1 VIEYPIPDTGFLIPD
16 LNFRIIY
23 LKEKIKMKLYNLRFI
38 SILLSAVLFSVS
50 SYCQTVSNPEITA
63 EEIKQHITFLA
74 SDELKGRDSGT
85 EEIWQAAEYIANE
98 FSSYGLTPSFDGSY
112 FQEFPFIKTI
122 ELTKNNRLSFISIGK
137 IEIVPILWEQYLTVP
152 FSGNSSMEGQIV
164 FAGFGI
170 SAPDIKYDD
179 YEGIDVKGKIVI
191 VFRNTPEPNVP
202 HSEFDAHSPLRKK
215 ASVARDK
222 GAAAIIFV
230 NPYDENKTSDDLVEF
245 EYDRGGLINGFS
257 VVSIKREIIEDLFS
271 RDRKNLKEVFDKII
285 ETKTP
290 SSFEFDYFSGIIST
304 EVKEVE
310 AISWNV
316 GGFIEGNDPGLKN
329 EWIIIGAHFDHLGMG
344 GEGSLYRGDEPQIH
358 NGADDNASGT
368 TGVLELAEK
377 FASVKDQLKRSIA
390 FFTFS
395 GEELGLLG
403 SNYLVNNLPFPVEDA
418 VTMINMDMIGRL
430 KDSSLIVYGTGTSS
444 SWKDILNKYNDYG
457 FKLTFNDEGFGP
469 SDHSSF
475 YGKKIPVLFFFTGT
489 HEDYHKPSDDTEKI
503 NFAGQKDVLDYVY
516 NITMDIDNNT
526 ERPDYLLVEK
536 KQTGQMFARKVYVG
550 TVPDFASNVDGYKI
564 SGVSEGSPAQLAGL
578 QGGDII
584 ISFGGKKISN
594 IYDFTYALG
603 DFVPGD
609 EVDVIVKRG
618 EEEKTFHMKLAS
630 K

>member
-1 VIEYPIPDTGFLIPD
+1 MYNRNFGRIFFSLLI
-16 LNFRIIY
+16 LFAFVSIRSQNIY
-23 LKEKIKMKLYNLRFI
+23 
-38 SILLSAVLFSVS
+38 
-50 SYCQTVSNPEITA
+50 NPEITT
-63 EEIKQHITFLA
+63 EEIKEHITFLA
-74 SDELKGRDSGT
+74 SDDLEGRDSGT
-85 EEIWQAAEYIANE
+85 EELFAAAVYISDE
-98 FSSYGLTPSFDGSY
+98 FKNYGLEPIFQESFT
-112 FQEFPFIKTI
+112 QEFPFIKTI
-122 ELTKNNRLSFISIGK
+122 ELTNKNSLSLSTKENEVKPSLKEDYI
-137 IEIVPILWEQYLTVP
+137 TVP
-152 FSGNSSMEGQIV
+152 FSGNAEATAKLV

-170 SAPDIKYDD
+170 SAPDLEYDD
-179 YEGIDVKGKIVI
+179 YQGIDVKDKIVI
-191 VFRNTPEPNVP
+191 VLRNTPEPNVP

-215 ASVARDK
+215 ASVARDE

-230 NPYDENKTSDDLVEF
+230 NPYDENKTTDDLVEF
-245 EYDRGGLINGFS
+245 SYDRGGQIGSFS
-257 VVSIKREIIEDLFS
+257 AVSIKRNFVEQLFQS
-271 RDRKNLKEVFDKII
+271 EGINFKEVYDKIV
-285 ETKTP
+285 ETKKP
-290 SSFEFDYFSGIIST
+290 SSLELKNSSAKVST

-316 GGFIEGNDPGLKN
+316 GGYLEGNDPELKN

-344 GEGSLYRGDEPQIH
+344 GEGSLYRGDELQIH

-368 TGVLELAEK
+368 TGVLELAQK
-377 FASVKDQLKRSIA
+377 FASQKDKLKRSIA

-403 SNYLVNNLPFPVEDA
+403 SNYLVNNLPFPAEDA
-418 VTMINMDMIGRL
+418 ITMINMDMIGRL

-444 SWKDILNKYNDYG
+444 NWKDILNKYNSYG

-475 YGKKIPVLFFFTGT
+475 YGMKIPVLFFFTGT

-503 NFAGQKDVLDYVY
+503 NLAGEKNILDYVY
-516 NITMDIDNNT
+516 EIAMDIDNAP

-618 EEEKTFHMKLAS
+618 EQEITYKIKLAS

>member
-1 VIEYPIPDTGFLIPD
+1 MYSKSLI
-16 LNFRIIY
+16 LTVLLFTISNIAV
-23 LKEKIKMKLYNLRFI
+23 YNQQ
-38 SILLSAVLFSVS
+38 AD
-50 SYCQTVSNPEITA
+50 NPEVTTA
-63 EEIKQHITFLA
+63 EIKEHISFLA
-74 SDELKGRDSGT
+74 SDKLKGRDSGT
-85 EEIWQAAEYIANE
+85 EELFGAAVYISDE
-98 FSSYGLTPSFDGSY
+98 FKNYGLEPLFKDG
-112 FQEFPFIKTI
+112 FLQEFPFVKTI
-122 ELTKNNRLSFISIGK
+122 ELTDKNSLSFSTNGSEVELKLREDYI
-137 IEIVPILWEQYLTVP
+137 TVP
-152 FSGNSSMEGQIV
+152 FSGNTDVNASLV

-170 SAPDIKYDD
+170 SASDLNYDD
-179 YEGIDVKGKIVI
+179 YSGIDVKNKIVI
-191 VFRNTPEPNVP
+191 VFRNTPEPAVA
-202 HSEFDAHSPLRKK
+202 HSGFDAHSPLRKK
-215 ASVARDK
+215 SSVARDK
-222 GAAAIIFV
+222 GAAGIIFI
-230 NPYDENKTSDDLVEF
+230 NPYDSNKTSDDLVEF
-245 EYDRGGLINGFS
+245 SFDRGGAMSDFS
-257 VVSIKREIIEDLFS
+257 VQSVKRIFIEELLHNEGI
-271 RDRKNLKEVFDKII
+271 NLKDVYNKIL
-285 ETKTP
+285 ESKKP
-290 SSFEFDYFSGIIST
+290 SSFELKNSSAKIST

-310 AISWNV
+310 AVSWNV
-316 GGFIEGNDPGLKN
+316 AGYLEGKDPELKN
-329 EWIIIGAHFDHLGMG
+329 ELIIIGAHFDHLGMG

-377 FASVKDQLKRSIA
+377 FASRKNNLKRSIV
-390 FFTFS
+390 FITFS

-403 SNYLVNNLPFPVEDA
+403 SNYFVNNLPFPVEDA
-418 VTMINMDMIGRL
+418 ITMVNMDMIGRL

-444 SWKDILNKYNDYG
+444 DWKDILNNYNKYG

-503 NFAGQKDVLDYVY
+503 NFTGEKDILNYVY
-516 NITMDIDNNT
+516 DIVTAIDKNPI
-526 ERPDYLLVEK
+526 RPDYLLVEK
-536 KQTGQMFARKVYVG
+536 KESGQMFARKVYVG

-618 EEEKTFHMKLAS
+618 EDEIAFKVKLAS

>member
-1 VIEYPIPDTGFLIPD
+1 MANQKFRLF
-16 LNFRIIY
+16 NFS
-23 LKEKIKMKLYNLRFI
+23 LL
-38 SILLSAVLFSVS
+38 ILLFSIS
-50 SYCQTVSNPEITA
+50 SYAQNVSNSEITA
-63 EEIKQHITFLA
+63 EEINIHITYFA

-85 EEIWQAAEYIANE
+85 DEILEAAEYIADE
-98 FSSYGLTPSFDGSY
+98 FTEYGLRPAFEGNY

-122 ELTKNNRLSFISIGK
+122 ELTGNNSLTFNANGKEISPK
-137 IEIVPILWEQYLTVP
+137 LWEDYTTVP
-152 FSGNSSMEGQIV
+152 FSGNADVNAELV

-170 SAPDIKYDD
+170 SAANLKYDD
-179 YEGIDVKGKIVI
+179 YEGIDVKDKIVI
-191 VFRNTPEPNVP
+191 VFRNTPEPKVP
-202 HSEFDAHSPLRKK
+202 HSEFDKYSPLRKK

-222 GAAAIIFV
+222 GAAAIIFI
-230 NPYDENKTSDDLVEF
+230 NPYDENKTLDDLVEF
-245 EYDRGGLINGFS
+245 NFDRGGSITDFS
-257 VVSIKREIIEDLFS
+257 VVSIKRNIVEGIFKDEGI
-271 RDRKNLKEVFDKII
+271 NLKDVYDKII
-285 ETKTP
+285 ETKKP
-290 SSFEFDYFSGIIST
+290 SSTELKNSSANIST

-310 AISWNV
+310 ATSWNV
-316 GGFIEGNDPGLKN
+316 GGILEGNDPKLKN

-377 FASVKDQLKRSIA
+377 FASVKDQLKRSVA

-403 SNYLVNNLPFPVEDA
+403 SNYLTNNLPFPVEDA
-418 VTMINMDMIGRL
+418 IAMINMDMIGRL

-444 SWKDILNKYNDYG
+444 NWKDILNENNDYG
-457 FKLTFNDEGFGP
+457 FKLTFNDEGYGP

-489 HEDYHKPSDDTEKI
+489 HKDYHKPSDDAEKI
-503 NFAGQKDVLDYVY
+503 NLGGEKIVLDYVY
-516 NITMDIDNNT
+516 EIAMNIDNDP

-536 KQTGQMFARKVYVG
+536 KEGGQMFVRKVYVG
-550 TVPDFASNVDGYKI
+550 TIPDFAGNVDGYKI
-564 SGVSEGSPAQLAGL
+564 SGVSEGSPAQQAGL

-584 ISFGGKKISN
+584 ISFGSKKISN

-609 EVDVIVKRG
+609 VVDVIVKRG
-618 EEEKTFHMKLAS
+618 EEEITFKVKLAT

>member
-1 VIEYPIPDTGFLIPD
+1 MYNRNFGRIFFSLLI
-16 LNFRIIY
+16 LFA
-23 LKEKIKMKLYNLRFI
+23 FV
-38 SILLSAVLFSVS
+38 SIHS
-50 SYCQTVSNPEITA
+50 QNISNPEITT
-63 EEIKQHITFLA
+63 EEIKEHITFLA
-74 SDELKGRDSGT
+74 SDDLEGRDSGT
-85 EEIWQAAEYIANE
+85 EELFAAAVYISDE
-98 FSSYGLTPSFDGSY
+98 FKNYGLEPLFQDG
-112 FQEFPFIKTI
+112 FLQEFPFIKTI
-122 ELTKNNRLSFISIGK
+122 ELTDKNSLSLSINENEVK
-137 IEIVPILWEQYLTVP
+137 PELKEDYITVP
-152 FSGNSSMEGQIV
+152 FSGNAEVTAKLV

-170 SAPDIKYDD
+170 SAPDLEYDD
-179 YEGIDVKGKIVI
+179 YDGIDVKDKIVI
-191 VFRNTPEPNVP
+191 VLRNTPEPNVP
-202 HSEFDAHSPLRKK
+202 HSEFDTHSPLRKK

-230 NPYDENKTSDDLVEF
+230 NPYDENKTTDDLVEF
-245 EYDRGGLINGFS
+245 SFDRGGSVGGFS
-257 VVSIKREIIEDLFS
+257 AVSIKRNFVEQLFQS
-271 RDRKNLKEVFDKII
+271 EGINFKEVYDKII
-285 ETKTP
+285 ETKKP
-290 SSFEFDYFSGIIST
+290 SSFELKNSSAKIST

-316 GGFIEGNDPGLKN
+316 GGYLEGNDPELKN
-329 EWIIIGAHFDHLGMG
+329 EWVIIGAHFDHLGMG

-368 TGVLELAEK
+368 TGVLELAQK
-377 FASVKDQLKRSIA
+377 FASQKDKLKRSIA

-403 SNYLVNNLPFPVEDA
+403 SNYLVNNLPFPAEDA
-418 VTMINMDMIGRL
+418 ITMINMDMIGRL

-444 SWKDILNKYNDYG
+444 NWKDILNKYNSYG

-475 YGKKIPVLFFFTGT
+475 YGMKIPVLFFFTGT

-503 NFAGQKDVLDYVY
+503 NLAGEENILNYVY
-516 NITMDIDNNT
+516 EIAMDIDNT
-526 ERPDYLLVEK
+526 PERPDYLLVEK

-618 EEEKTFHMKLAS
+618 TEEITFKIKLAT

>member
-1 VIEYPIPDTGFLIPD
+1 MYSKSLI
-16 LNFRIIY
+16 LTVLLFTISNIAV
-23 LKEKIKMKLYNLRFI
+23 YNQQ
-38 SILLSAVLFSVS
+38 AD
-50 SYCQTVSNPEITA
+50 NPEVTT
-63 EEIKQHITFLA
+63 EEIKEHISFLA
-74 SDELKGRDSGT
+74 SDKLKGRDSGT
-85 EEIWQAAEYIANE
+85 EELFGAAVYISDE
-98 FSSYGLTPSFDGSY
+98 FKNYGLEPLFKDG
-112 FQEFPFIKTI
+112 FLQEFPFVKTI
-122 ELTKNNRLSFISIGK
+122 ELTDKNSLSFSTNGSEVELKLREDYIT
-137 IEIVPILWEQYLTVP
+137 LP
-152 FSGNSSMEGQIV
+152 FSGNTDVNGSLV

-170 SAPDIKYDD
+170 SASDLNYDD
-179 YEGIDVKGKIVI
+179 YSGIDVKNKIVI
-191 VFRNTPEPNVP
+191 VFRNTPEPAVA
-202 HSEFDAHSPLRKK
+202 HSGFDAHSPLRKK
-215 ASVARDK
+215 SSVARDK
-222 GAAAIIFV
+222 GAAGIIFI
-230 NPYDENKTSDDLVEF
+230 NPYDSNKTSDDLVEF
-245 EYDRGGLINGFS
+245 SFDRGGAMSDFS
-257 VVSIKREIIEDLFS
+257 VQSVKRIFIEELLHNEGI
-271 RDRKNLKEVFDKII
+271 NLKDVYNKIL
-285 ETKTP
+285 ESKKP
-290 SSFEFDYFSGIIST
+290 SSFELKNSSAKIST

-310 AISWNV
+310 AVSWNV
-316 GGFIEGNDPGLKN
+316 AGYLEGKDPELKN
-329 EWIIIGAHFDHLGMG
+329 ELIIIGAHFDHLGMG

-377 FASVKDQLKRSIA
+377 FASRKNNLKRSIV
-390 FFTFS
+390 FITFS

-403 SNYLVNNLPFPVEDA
+403 SNYFVNNLPFPVEDA
-418 VTMINMDMIGRL
+418 ITMVNMDMIGRL

-444 SWKDILNKYNDYG
+444 DWKDILNNNNKYG

-503 NFAGQKDVLDYVY
+503 NFTGEKDILNYVY
-516 NITMDIDNNT
+516 DIVTAIDKNPI
-526 ERPDYLLVEK
+526 RPDYLLVEK
-536 KQTGQMFARKVYVG
+536 KESGQMFARKVYVG

-618 EEEKTFHMKLAS
+618 EDEITFKVKLAS

>member
-1 VIEYPIPDTGFLIPD
+1 MYSKSLI
-16 LNFRIIY
+16 LIVLLFTISNIAV
-23 LKEKIKMKLYNLRFI
+23 YNQQ
-38 SILLSAVLFSVS
+38 AD
-50 SYCQTVSNPEITA
+50 NPEVTTA
-63 EEIKQHITFLA
+63 EIKEHISFLA
-74 SDELKGRDSGT
+74 SDKLKGRDSGT
-85 EEIWQAAEYIANE
+85 EELFGAAVYISDE
-98 FSSYGLTPSFDGSY
+98 FKNYGLEPLFKDG
-112 FQEFPFIKTI
+112 FLQEFPFVKTI
-122 ELTKNNRLSFISIGK
+122 ELTDKNSLSFSTNGSEVELKLREDYI
-137 IEIVPILWEQYLTVP
+137 TVP
-152 FSGNSSMEGQIV
+152 FSGNTDVNASLV

-170 SAPDIKYDD
+170 SASDLNYDD
-179 YEGIDVKGKIVI
+179 YSGIDVKNKIVI
-191 VFRNTPEPNVP
+191 VFRNTPEPAVA
-202 HSEFDAHSPLRKK
+202 HSGFDAHSPLRKK
-215 ASVARDK
+215 SSVARDK
-222 GAAAIIFV
+222 GAAGIIFI
-230 NPYDENKTSDDLVEF
+230 NPYDSNKTSDDLVEF
-245 EYDRGGLINGFS
+245 SFDRGGAMSDFS
-257 VVSIKREIIEDLFS
+257 VQSVKRIFIEELLHNEGI
-271 RDRKNLKEVFDKII
+271 NLIDVYNKIL
-285 ETKTP
+285 ESKKP
-290 SSFEFDYFSGIIST
+290 SSFELKNSSAKIST

-310 AISWNV
+310 AVSWNV
-316 GGFIEGNDPGLKN
+316 AGYLEGKDPELKN
-329 EWIIIGAHFDHLGMG
+329 ELIIIGAHFDHLGMG

-377 FASVKDQLKRSIA
+377 FASRKNNLKRSIV
-390 FFTFS
+390 FITFS

-403 SNYLVNNLPFPVEDA
+403 SNYFVNNLPFPVEDA
-418 VTMINMDMIGRL
+418 ITMVNMDMIGRL

-444 SWKDILNKYNDYG
+444 DWKDILNNYNKYG

-503 NFAGQKDVLDYVY
+503 NFAGEKDILNYVY
-516 NITMDIDNNT
+516 DIVTAIDKNPV
-526 ERPDYLLVEK
+526 RPDYLLVEK
-536 KQTGQMFARKVYVG
+536 KESGQMFARKVYVG

-618 EEEKTFHMKLAS
+618 EDEIAFKVKLAS

>member
-1 VIEYPIPDTGFLIPD
+1 MYSKSLI
-16 LNFRIIY
+16 LTVLLFTISNIAV
-23 LKEKIKMKLYNLRFI
+23 YNQQ
-38 SILLSAVLFSVS
+38 AD
-50 SYCQTVSNPEITA
+50 NPEVTT
-63 EEIKQHITFLA
+63 EEIKEHISFLA
-74 SDELKGRDSGT
+74 SDKLKGRDSGT
-85 EEIWQAAEYIANE
+85 EELFGAAVYISDE
-98 FSSYGLTPSFDGSY
+98 FKNYGLEPLFKDG
-112 FQEFPFIKTI
+112 FLQEFPFVKTI
-122 ELTKNNRLSFISIGK
+122 ELTDKNSLSFSTNGSEVELKLREDYIT
-137 IEIVPILWEQYLTVP
+137 LP
-152 FSGNSSMEGQIV
+152 FSGNTDVNGSLV

-170 SAPDIKYDD
+170 SASDLNYDD
-179 YEGIDVKGKIVI
+179 YSGIDVKNKIVI
-191 VFRNTPEPNVP
+191 VFRNTPEPAVA
-202 HSEFDAHSPLRKK
+202 HSGFDAHSPLRKK
-215 ASVARDK
+215 SSVARDK
-222 GAAAIIFV
+222 GAAGIIFI
-230 NPYDENKTSDDLVEF
+230 NPYDSNKTSDDLVEF
-245 EYDRGGLINGFS
+245 SFDRGGAMSDFS
-257 VVSIKREIIEDLFS
+257 VQSVKRIFIEELLHNEGI
-271 RDRKNLKEVFDKII
+271 NLKDVYNKIL
-285 ETKTP
+285 ESKKP
-290 SSFEFDYFSGIIST
+290 SSFELKNSSAKIST

-310 AISWNV
+310 AVSWNV
-316 GGFIEGNDPGLKN
+316 AGYLEGKDPELKN
-329 EWIIIGAHFDHLGMG
+329 ELIIIGAHFDHLGMG

-377 FASVKDQLKRSIA
+377 FASRKNNLKRSIV
-390 FFTFS
+390 FITFS

-403 SNYLVNNLPFPVEDA
+403 SNYFVNNLPFPVEDA
-418 VTMINMDMIGRL
+418 ITMVNMDMIGRL

-444 SWKDILNKYNDYG
+444 DWKDILNNNNKYG

-503 NFAGQKDVLDYVY
+503 NFTGEKDILNYVY
-516 NITMDIDNNT
+516 DIVTAIDKNPI
-526 ERPDYLLVEK
+526 RPDYLLVEK
-536 KQTGQMFARKVYVG
+536 KESGQMFARKVYVG

-618 EEEKTFHMKLAS
+618 EDEIAFKVKLAS

>member
-1 VIEYPIPDTGFLIPD
+1 MYSKSLI
-16 LNFRIIY
+16 LIVLLFTISNIAV
-23 LKEKIKMKLYNLRFI
+23 YNQQ
-38 SILLSAVLFSVS
+38 AD
-50 SYCQTVSNPEITA
+50 NPEVTTA
-63 EEIKQHITFLA
+63 EIKEHISFLA
-74 SDELKGRDSGT
+74 SDKLKGRDSGT
-85 EEIWQAAEYIANE
+85 EELFGAAVYISDE
-98 FSSYGLTPSFDGSY
+98 FKNYGLEPLFKDG
-112 FQEFPFIKTI
+112 FLQEFPFVKTI
-122 ELTKNNRLSFISIGK
+122 ELTDKNSLSFSTNGSEVELKLREDYI
-137 IEIVPILWEQYLTVP
+137 TVP
-152 FSGNSSMEGQIV
+152 FSGNTDVNASLV

-170 SAPDIKYDD
+170 SASDLNYDD
-179 YEGIDVKGKIVI
+179 YSGIDVKNKIVI
-191 VFRNTPEPNVP
+191 VFRNTPEPAVA
-202 HSEFDAHSPLRKK
+202 HSGFDAHSPLRKK
-215 ASVARDK
+215 SSVARDK
-222 GAAAIIFV
+222 GAAGIIFI
-230 NPYDENKTSDDLVEF
+230 NPYDSNKTSDDLVEF
-245 EYDRGGLINGFS
+245 SFDRGGAMSDFS
-257 VVSIKREIIEDLFS
+257 VQSVKRIFIEELLHNEGI
-271 RDRKNLKEVFDKII
+271 NLIDVYNKIL
-285 ETKTP
+285 ESKQP
-290 SSFEFDYFSGIIST
+290 SSFELKNSSAKIST

-310 AISWNV
+310 AVSWNV
-316 GGFIEGNDPGLKN
+316 AGYLEGKDPELKN
-329 EWIIIGAHFDHLGMG
+329 ELIIIGAHFDHLGMG

-377 FASVKDQLKRSIA
+377 FASRKNNLKRSIV
-390 FFTFS
+390 FITFS

-403 SNYLVNNLPFPVEDA
+403 SNYFVNNLPFPVEDA
-418 VTMINMDMIGRL
+418 ITMVNMDMIGRL

-444 SWKDILNKYNDYG
+444 DWKDILNNYNKYG

-503 NFAGQKDVLDYVY
+503 NFAGEKDILNYVY
-516 NITMDIDNNT
+516 DIVTAIDKNPV
-526 ERPDYLLVEK
+526 RPDYLLVEK
-536 KQTGQMFARKVYVG
+536 KESGQMFARKVYVG

-618 EEEKTFHMKLAS
+618 EDEIAFKVKLAS

>member
-1 VIEYPIPDTGFLIPD
+1 MSKSFLIITA
-16 LNFRIIY
+16 LLFA
-23 LKEKIKMKLYNLRFI
+23 FTSF
-38 SILLSAVLFSVS
+38 SIF
-50 SYCQTVSNPEITA
+50 CQQIDSPEITA
-63 EEIKQHITFLA
+63 EEIRQHISYFA

-85 EEIWQAAEYIANE
+85 EEIKEAADYISREFQA
-98 FSSYGLTPSFDGSY
+98 YGLKPIFDGKY
-112 FQEFPFIKTI
+112 LQEFPFIKTI
-122 ELTKNNRLSFISIGK
+122 ELTDNNTLTFFYGDKEVSPKLQNEYI
-137 IEIVPILWEQYLTVP
+137 TVP
-152 FSGNSSMEGQIV
+152 FSGNSKVQGQLV

-170 SAPDIKYDD
+170 SASDLNYDD
-179 YEGIDVKGKIVI
+179 YAGMDVKNKIVI
-191 VFRNTPEPNVP
+191 VFRNTPEPDVP

-215 ASVARDK
+215 SSVARDK
-222 GAAAIIFV
+222 GAAGIIFI
-230 NPYDENKTSDDLVEF
+230 NPYDENKTSDDLIEF
-245 EYDRGGLINGFS
+245 DYDRGGSISDFA
-257 VVSIKREIIEDLFS
+257 VVNTKREIVESILES
-271 RDRKNLKEVFDKII
+271 EGKNLAELYKQII
-285 ETKTP
+285 DTKTP
-290 SSFEFDYFSGIIST
+290 ASFELKNSFAKIVT

-316 GGFIEGNDPGLKN
+316 GGYIEGNDPSLKN
-329 EWIIIGAHFDHLGMG
+329 EWLIIGAHFDHLGMG
-344 GEGSLYRGDEPQIH
+344 GDGSLYRGEEPQIH

-377 FASVKDQLKRSIA
+377 FVSVKDKIKRNIA

-403 SNYLVNNLPFPVEDA
+403 SNYLVNNLPFPVQSA
-418 VTMINMDMIGRL
+418 IAMINMDMIGRL
-430 KDSSLIVYGTGTSS
+430 NDSSLIVYGTGTSS
-444 SWKDILNKYNDYG
+444 GWKDILNKFNTQG
-457 FKLTFNDEGFGP
+457 FKLTLNEEGFGP

-475 YGKKIPVLFFFTGT
+475 YGAKIPVLFFFTGT

-503 NFAGQKDVLDYVY
+503 NFQGEQDILNYIYDIV
-516 NITMDIDNNT
+516 MDIDGNP

-609 EVDVIVKRG
+609 EVDVVVKRG
-618 EEEKTFHMKLAS
+618 GEQITFKVKLAS

>member
-1 VIEYPIPDTGFLIPD
+1 MYSKSLI
-16 LNFRIIY
+16 LTVLLFTISNIAV
-23 LKEKIKMKLYNLRFI
+23 YNQQ
-38 SILLSAVLFSVS
+38 AD
-50 SYCQTVSNPEITA
+50 NPEVTT
-63 EEIKQHITFLA
+63 EEIKEHISFLA
-74 SDELKGRDSGT
+74 SDKLKGRDSGT
-85 EEIWQAAEYIANE
+85 EELFGAAVYISDE
-98 FSSYGLTPSFDGSY
+98 FKNYGLEPLFKDG
-112 FQEFPFIKTI
+112 FLQEFPFVKTI
-122 ELTKNNRLSFISIGK
+122 ELTDKNSLSFSTNRSEVELKLREDYIT
-137 IEIVPILWEQYLTVP
+137 LP
-152 FSGNSSMEGQIV
+152 FSGNTDVNGSLV

-170 SAPDIKYDD
+170 SASDLNYDD
-179 YEGIDVKGKIVI
+179 YSGIDVKNKIVI
-191 VFRNTPEPNVP
+191 VFRNTPEPAVA
-202 HSEFDAHSPLRKK
+202 HSGFDAHSPLRKK
-215 ASVARDK
+215 SSVARDK
-222 GAAAIIFV
+222 GAAGIIFI
-230 NPYDENKTSDDLVEF
+230 NPYDSNKTSDDLVEF
-245 EYDRGGLINGFS
+245 SFDRGGAMSDFS
-257 VVSIKREIIEDLFS
+257 VQSVKRIFIEELLHNEGI
-271 RDRKNLKEVFDKII
+271 NLKDVYNKIL
-285 ETKTP
+285 ESKKP
-290 SSFEFDYFSGIIST
+290 SSFELKNSSAKIST

-310 AISWNV
+310 AVSWNV
-316 GGFIEGNDPGLKN
+316 AGYLEGKDPELKN
-329 EWIIIGAHFDHLGMG
+329 ELIIIGAHFDHLGMG

-377 FASVKDQLKRSIA
+377 FASRKNNLKRSII
-390 FFTFS
+390 FITFS

-403 SNYLVNNLPFPVEDA
+403 SNYFVNNLPFPVEDA
-418 VTMINMDMIGRL
+418 ITMVNMDMIGRL

-444 SWKDILNKYNDYG
+444 DWKDILNNYNKYG

-503 NFAGQKDVLDYVY
+503 NFTGEKDILNYVY
-516 NITMDIDNNT
+516 DIVTAIDKNPI
-526 ERPDYLLVEK
+526 RPDYLLVEK
-536 KQTGQMFARKVYVG
+536 KESGQMFARKVYVG

-618 EEEKTFHMKLAS
+618 EDEITFKVKLAS

>member
-1 VIEYPIPDTGFLIPD
+1 MANQKFRLF
-16 LNFRIIY
+16 NFS
-23 LKEKIKMKLYNLRFI
+23 LL
-38 SILLSAVLFSVS
+38 ILLFSIS
-50 SYCQTVSNPEITA
+50 SYAQNVSNPEITA
-63 EEIKQHITFLA
+63 EEINIHITYFA

-85 EEIWQAAEYIANE
+85 DEILEAAEYIADE
-98 FSSYGLTPSFDGSY
+98 FAEYGLKPAFKGNY

-122 ELTKNNRLSFISIGK
+122 ELTGNNSLTFNSNGKEISPK
-137 IEIVPILWEQYLTVP
+137 LWEDYITVP
-152 FSGNSSMEGQIV
+152 FSGNADVNTELV

-170 SAPDIKYDD
+170 SGADFEYDD
-179 YEGIDVKGKIVI
+179 YAGINVKDKIVI
-191 VFRNTPEPNVP
+191 VFRNTPEPKVP
-202 HSEFDAHSPLRKK
+202 HSEFDKYSPLRKK

-222 GAAAIIFV
+222 GAAAIIFI
-230 NPYDENKTSDDLVEF
+230 NPYDENKTLDDLVEF
-245 EYDRGGLINGFS
+245 NFDRGGSITDFS
-257 VVSIKREIIEDLFS
+257 VVSMKRNIVEGIFKDEGI
-271 RDRKNLKEVFDKII
+271 NLKDVYDKII
-285 ETKTP
+285 ETKKP
-290 SSFEFDYFSGIIST
+290 SSTELKNSSANIST

-310 AISWNV
+310 ATSWNV
-316 GGFIEGNDPGLKN
+316 GGILEGNDPNLKN

-377 FASVKDQLKRSIA
+377 FASVKDQLKRSVA

-403 SNYLVNNLPFPVEDA
+403 SNYLANNLPFPVEDA
-418 VTMINMDMIGRL
+418 IAMINMDMIGRL

-444 SWKDILNKYNDYG
+444 NWKDILNENNDYG
-457 FKLTFNDEGFGP
+457 FKLTFNDKGYGP

-489 HEDYHKPSDDTEKI
+489 HDDYHKPSDDAEKI
-503 NFAGQKDVLDYVY
+503 NLDGEKIVLDYVY
-516 NITMDIDNNT
+516 EIAMNIDNDP

-536 KQTGQMFARKVYVG
+536 KEGGQMFVRKVYVG
-550 TVPDFASNVDGYKI
+550 TVPDFAGNVDGYKI
-564 SGVSEGSPAQLAGL
+564 SGVSEGSPAQQAGL

-584 ISFGGKKISN
+584 ISFSGKKISN

-609 EVDVIVKRG
+609 IVDVVVKRG
-618 EEEKTFHMKLAS
+618 DEEITFKVKLAT

>member
-1 VIEYPIPDTGFLIPD
+1 MYYR
-16 LNFRIIY
+16 NFRS
-23 LKEKIKMKLYNLRFI
+23 LYF
-38 SILLSAVLFSVS
+38 LLLILFSYVS
-50 SYCQTVSNPEITA
+50 TYSQTISNPEITS
-63 EEIKQHITFLA
+63 EEIKEHITFLA

-85 EEIWQAAEYIANE
+85 EEIKKAAIYISDE
-98 FSSYGLTPSFDGSY
+98 FKNYRLEPIFQGNY

-122 ELTKNNRLSFISIGK
+122 ELTVKNTISFLTKENEVKPKLKEDYI
-137 IEIVPILWEQYLTVP
+137 TVP
-152 FSGNSSMEGQIV
+152 FSGNSDVNANLV
-164 FAGFGI
+164 FVGFGI
-170 SAPDIKYDD
+170 SAADLEYDD
-179 YEGIDVKGKIVI
+179 YAGIDVKDKIVI
-191 VFRNTPEPNVP
+191 VMRDTPEPNVP

-230 NPYDENKTSDDLVEF
+230 NPFDENKTTDDLVEF
-245 EYDRGGLINGFS
+245 SFDRGGSIGGFS
-257 VVSIKREIIEDLFS
+257 VVNVKRSFVEQLFQSEGINFKEIY
-271 RDRKNLKEVFDKII
+271 DKII
-285 ETKTP
+285 ETKKP
-290 SSFEFDYFSGIIST
+290 FSFELKNSSAKIST

-310 AISWNV
+310 AVSWNV
-316 GGFIEGNDPGLKN
+316 GGYLEGNDPELKN
-329 EWIIIGAHFDHLGMG
+329 EWVIIGAHFDHLGMG
-344 GEGSLYRGDEPQIH
+344 GEGSLYRGEEPQIH

-368 TGVLELAEK
+368 TGVLEIAEK

-403 SNYLVNNLPFPVEDA
+403 SNYLVNNLPFPAEDA
-418 VTMINMDMIGRL
+418 ITMINMDMIGRL

-444 SWKDILNKYNDYG
+444 SWKDILNKYNNYG

-503 NFAGQKDVLDYVY
+503 NLAGEKNILDYIY
-516 NITMDIDNNT
+516 NIAMDIDNT
-526 ERPDYLLVEK
+526 PERPDYLLVEK

-609 EVDVIVKRG
+609 VVDVIVKRG
-618 EEEKTFHMKLAS
+618 AEEITFQIKLAS

>member
-1 VIEYPIPDTGFLIPD
+1 MEKSKMEHF
-16 LNFRIIY
+16 NFRQII
-23 LKEKIKMKLYNLRFI
+23 FT
-38 SILLSAVLFSVS
+38 ILILFTSVLSYSQNTFD
-50 SYCQTVSNPEITA
+50 PEITA
-63 EEIKQHITFLA
+63 DEIKQHITYLA

-85 EEIWQAAEYIANE
+85 EEIKAAAVYISDE
-98 FSSYGLTPSFDGSY
+98 FKNYGLEPLFKGDY
-112 FQEFPFIKTI
+112 LQEFPFIKTI
-122 ELTKNNRLSFISIGK
+122 ELTDKNSLIFLVNENEVKPNLKEDYI
-137 IEIVPILWEQYLTVP
+137 TVP
-152 FSGNSSMEGQIV
+152 FSGNAEVNAKLV

-170 SAPDIKYDD
+170 SAPDLKYDD
-179 YEGIDVKGKIVI
+179 YDGIDIKDKIVI
-191 VFRNTPEPNVP
+191 VIRNTPEPNVP
-202 HSEFDAHSPLRKK
+202 HSEFDVHSPLRKK

-230 NPYDENKTSDDLVEF
+230 NPYDENKTTDDLVEF
-245 EYDRGGLINGFS
+245 SFDRGGSIGGFS
-257 VVSIKREIIEDLFS
+257 AVSIKRSFVEQLLQSEGINF
-271 RDRKNLKEVFDKII
+271 REVYDKII
-285 ETKTP
+285 ETKKP
-290 SSFEFDYFSGIIST
+290 ASFELKNSSAKIST

-310 AISWNV
+310 ATSWNV
-316 GGFIEGNDPGLKN
+316 GGYIEGTDPELKN
-329 EWIIIGAHFDHLGMG
+329 EWLIIGAHFDHLGMG
-344 GEGSLYRGDEPQIH
+344 GEGSLYRGDDPQVH

-377 FASVKDQLKRSIA
+377 FASEKNQIKRSIA

-403 SNYLVNNLPFPVEDA
+403 SNYLVNNMPFPVEDA
-418 VTMINMDMIGRL
+418 ITMINMDMIGRL

-444 SWKDILNKYNDYG
+444 SWKDILNKYNKYG

-503 NFAGQKDVLDYVY
+503 NFQGEKEILDFVY
-516 NITMDIDNNT
+516 NIAMDIDNTT

-536 KQTGQMFARKVYVG
+536 KESEQIFTRKVYVG

-609 EVDVIVKRG
+609 VVNIVVKRG
-618 EEEKTFHMKLAS
+618 EEQITFQVKLAT

>member
-1 VIEYPIPDTGFLIPD
+1 MYSKSLI
-16 LNFRIIY
+16 LTVLLFTISNIAV
-23 LKEKIKMKLYNLRFI
+23 YNQQ
-38 SILLSAVLFSVS
+38 AD
-50 SYCQTVSNPEITA
+50 NPEVTT
-63 EEIKQHITFLA
+63 EEIKEHISFLA
-74 SDELKGRDSGT
+74 SDKLKGRDSGT
-85 EEIWQAAEYIANE
+85 EELFGAAVYISDE
-98 FSSYGLTPSFDGSY
+98 FKNYGLEPLFKDG
-112 FQEFPFIKTI
+112 FLQEFPFVKTI
-122 ELTKNNRLSFISIGK
+122 ELTDKNSLSFSTNGSEVELKLREDYI
-137 IEIVPILWEQYLTVP
+137 TVP
-152 FSGNSSMEGQIV
+152 FSGNTDVNASLV

-170 SAPDIKYDD
+170 SASDLNYDD
-179 YEGIDVKGKIVI
+179 YSGIDVKNKIVI
-191 VFRNTPEPNVP
+191 VFRNTPEPAVA
-202 HSEFDAHSPLRKK
+202 HSGFDAHSPLRKK
-215 ASVARDK
+215 SSVARDK
-222 GAAAIIFV
+222 GAAGIIFI
-230 NPYDENKTSDDLVEF
+230 NPYDSNKTSDDLVEF
-245 EYDRGGLINGFS
+245 SFDRGGAMSDFS
-257 VVSIKREIIEDLFS
+257 VQSVKRIFIEELLHNEGI
-271 RDRKNLKEVFDKII
+271 NLKDVYNKIL
-285 ETKTP
+285 ESKKP
-290 SSFEFDYFSGIIST
+290 SSFELKNSSAKIST

-310 AISWNV
+310 AVSWNV
-316 GGFIEGNDPGLKN
+316 AGYLEGKDPELKN
-329 EWIIIGAHFDHLGMG
+329 ELIIIGAHFDHLGMG

-377 FASVKDQLKRSIA
+377 FASRKNNLKRSII
-390 FFTFS
+390 FITFS

-403 SNYLVNNLPFPVEDA
+403 SNYFVNNLPFPVEDA
-418 VTMINMDMIGRL
+418 ITMVNMDMIGRL

-444 SWKDILNKYNDYG
+444 DWKDILNNNKYG

-503 NFAGQKDVLDYVY
+503 NFTGEKDILNYVY
-516 NITMDIDNNT
+516 DIVTAIDKNPV
-526 ERPDYLLVEK
+526 RPDYLLVEK
-536 KQTGQMFARKVYVG
+536 KESGQMFARKVYVG

-618 EEEKTFHMKLAS
+618 EDEITFKVKLAS

>member
-1 VIEYPIPDTGFLIPD
+1 MNY
-16 LNFRIIY
+16 NNS
-23 LKEKIKMKLYNLRFI
+23 KKIFTILFI
-38 SILLSAVLFSVS
+38 LFTCVSAYS
-50 SYCQTVSNPEITA
+50 QTISNPEITA

-85 EEIWQAAEYIANE
+85 EELFAAAVYIADE
-98 FSSYGLTPSFDGSY
+98 FKNYDLEPLFGDNYL
-112 FQEFPFIKTI
+112 QEFPFIKTI
-122 ELTKNNRLSFISIGK
+122 ELTDKNNLTFSFDGK
-137 IEIVPILWEQYLTVP
+137 ELKPKLKEGYITLP
-152 FSGNSSMEGQIV
+152 FSGNAVVTGQLV

-170 SAPDIKYDD
+170 SAPDLDYDD
-179 YEGIDVKGKIVI
+179 YNGIDVKDKIVI
-191 VFRNTPEPNVP
+191 VMRNTPEPKIP
-202 HSEFDAHSPLRKK
+202 HSQFDMYSPLRKK

-222 GAAAIIFV
+222 GAIAVIFV
-230 NPYDENKTSDDLVEF
+230 NPFDENKTTDDLVEF
-245 EYDRGGLINGFS
+245 SYDRGGAVGNFS
-257 VVSIKREIIEDLFS
+257 AVNVKQSFIEQLFQAEGLNFKEIH
-271 RDRKNLKEVFDKII
+271 DKII
-285 ETKTP
+285 ETKKP
-290 SSFEFDYFSGIIST
+290 SSFEFNKSSAKIST

-316 GGFIEGNDPGLKN
+316 GGFIEGTDPELKK

-377 FASVKDQLKRSIA
+377 FSSQKNKLKRSIA

-403 SNYLVNNLPFPVEDA
+403 SNYLVNNMPFPVEDA
-418 VTMINMDMIGRL
+418 VTMVNMDMIGRL

-503 NFAGQKDVLDYVY
+503 NFEGQEKILKYIYDVV
-516 NITMDIDNNT
+516 TEIDQNP
-526 ERPDYLLVEK
+526 ERPDYLLVERK
-536 KQTGQMFARKVYVG
+536 LDRQIFTRKVYVG

-609 EVDVIVKRG
+609 EVDVIVKRD
-618 EEEKTFHMKLAS
+618 EEEITVKIKLAS

>member
-1 VIEYPIPDTGFLIPD
+1 M
-16 LNFRIIY
+16 N
-23 LKEKIKMKLYNLRFI
+23 YN
-38 SILLSAVLFSVS
+38 SSKKILLLILILFTHASAYS
-50 SYCQTVSNPEITA
+50 QTISNPEITA
-63 EEIKQHITFLA
+63 EEIKDHISFLA
-74 SDELKGRDSGT
+74 SDKLKGRDSGT
-85 EEIWQAAEYIANE
+85 QELFAAAVYISDE
-98 FSSYGLTPSFDGSY
+98 FKNYGLEPLFGDNY
-112 FQEFPFIKTI
+112 LQEFPFIKTI
-122 ELTKNNRLSFISIGK
+122 ELTDKNNLSFTSNGK
-137 IEIVPILWEQYLTVP
+137 EVTPKLNEDYITVP
-152 FSGNSSMEGQIV
+152 FSGNAEVSSQLV

-170 SAPDIKYDD
+170 SASELEYDD
-179 YEGIDVKGKIVI
+179 YNGIDVKDKIVI
-191 VFRNTPEPNVP
+191 VFRNTPEPNVA
-202 HSEFDAHSPLRKK
+202 HSGFDAHSPLRKK

-222 GAAAIIFV
+222 GAAGIIFI
-230 NPYDENKTSDDLVEF
+230 NPYVENKTSDDLVEF
-245 EYDRGGLINGFS
+245 SFDRGGSISGFAA
-257 VVSIKREIIEDLFS
+257 VSIKQSFIEQFVQS
-271 RDRKNLKEVFDKII
+271 EGINLKEVYDKII
-285 ETKTP
+285 ETKKT
-290 SSFEFDYFSGIIST
+290 SSFELKNTSAIIST

-316 GGFIEGNDPGLKN
+316 GGYIEGTDPELKN
-329 EWIIIGAHFDHLGMG
+329 EVIIIGAHFDHLGMG

-368 TGVLELAEK
+368 TGVIELAEK
-377 FASVKDQLKRSIA
+377 FAAKKDKLKRSIA

-418 VTMINMDMIGRL
+418 ITMVNMDMIGRL
-430 KDSSLIVYGTGTSS
+430 KDSSLIIYGTGTSS
-444 SWKDILNKYNDYG
+444 NWKDILNNHNKYG

-475 YGKKIPVLFFFTGT
+475 YGAKIPVLFFFTGT

-503 NFAGQKDVLDYVY
+503 NFAAQENILNYVY
-516 NITMDIDNNT
+516 NIVADIDQNP

-618 EEEKTFHMKLAS
+618 EEEITYKIKLAS

>member
-1 VIEYPIPDTGFLIPD
+1 MNYKIFKKILVISLI
-16 LNFRIIY
+16 LFTY
-23 LKEKIKMKLYNLRFI
+23 I
-38 SILLSAVLFSVS
+38 STYSQSI
-50 SYCQTVSNPEITA
+50 SNPEITA

-85 EEIWQAAEYIANE
+85 KEIKAAAIYISDE
-98 FSSYGLTPSFDGSY
+98 FKNCGLEPLFNGD
-112 FQEFPFIKTI
+112 FLQEFPFIKTI
-122 ELTKNNRLSFISIGK
+122 ELTDKNNLSLLTNKSEVKPKLKEDYI
-137 IEIVPILWEQYLTVP
+137 TVP
-152 FSGNSSMEGQIV
+152 FSGNAEVNGKLV
-164 FAGFGI
+164 FTGFGI
-170 SAPDIKYDD
+170 SAADLKYDD
-179 YEGIDVKGKIVI
+179 YEGLNVKDKIVI
-191 VFRNTPEPNVP
+191 VFRDTPEPNVP

-222 GAAAIIFV
+222 GALAIIFV

-245 EYDRGGLINGFS
+245 NFDRGGSVGGFS
-257 VVSIKREIIEDLFS
+257 AVSVKRSFIEQLMQSEGINF
-271 RDRKNLKEVFDKII
+271 KEVYDKII
-285 ETKTP
+285 ETKKP
-290 SSFEFDYFSGIIST
+290 SSFELKNSSARITT

-310 AISWNV
+310 AVSWNV
-316 GGFIEGNDPGLKN
+316 GGFIEGNDPELKN
-329 EWIIIGAHFDHLGMG
+329 EWVIIGAHFDHLGMG
-344 GEGSLYRGDEPQIH
+344 GEGSLYRGDKPQIH

-377 FASVKDQLKRSIA
+377 FASQKDKLKRSVA

-403 SNYLVNNLPFPVEDA
+403 SNYLVNNLPFPAADA

-444 SWKDILNKYNDYG
+444 NWKDLLNKENKYG

-475 YGKKIPVLFFFTGT
+475 YGAKIPVLFFFTGT

-503 NFAGQKDVLDYVY
+503 NFDGEEKILDYVY
-516 NITMDIDNNT
+516 NIALDIDNT
-526 ERPDYLLVEK
+526 PERPDYLLVEK
-536 KQTGQMFARKVYVG
+536 KQTGQMFTRKVYVG

-609 EVDVIVKRG
+609 VVDVIVKRG
-618 EEEKTFHMKLAS
+618 EEEITYKIKLAS

>member
-1 VIEYPIPDTGFLIPD
+1 MNKSFLIITALIFSLPST
-16 LNFRIIY
+16 
-23 LKEKIKMKLYNLRFI
+23 
-38 SILLSAVLFSVS
+38 SIF
-50 SYCQTVSNPEITA
+50 CQQVDSPEITT
-63 EEIKQHITFLA
+63 EEIKQHISYLA

-85 EEIWQAAEYIANE
+85 EEILKAANYISNE
-98 FSSYGLTPSFDGSY
+98 FQKYGLKPSFEGKY
-112 FQEFPFIKTI
+112 LQEFPFIKTI
-122 ELTKNNRLSFISIGK
+122 QLSDNNSLIFYYEGKEIS
-137 IEIVPILWEQYLTVP
+137 PTLWDEYISVP
-152 FSGNSSMEGQIV
+152 FSGNTKVKGQLV

-170 SAPDIKYDD
+170 SAEDLNYDD
-179 YEGIDVKGKIVI
+179 YKGIDVKDKIVI
-191 VFRNTPEPNVP
+191 VFRNTPEPDVA
-202 HSEFDAHSPLRKK
+202 HSEFDTHSALRKK
-215 ASVARDK
+215 ATVARDK
-222 GAAAIIFV
+222 GAAGIIFI
-230 NPYDENKTSDDLVEF
+230 NPYDENKTSDDLIKF
-245 EYDRGGLINGFS
+245 DYDRGGS
-257 VVSIKREIIEDLFS
+257 VSDFAVVNTKREIIENLFS
-271 RDRKNLKEVFDKII
+271 SLSKNLKEVYDHIL

-290 SSFEFDYFSGIIST
+290 FSFELKNASTDIST

-316 GGFIEGNDPGLKN
+316 GGYIEGNDPELKR
-329 EWIIIGAHFDHLGMG
+329 EWLIIGAHFDHLGMG
-344 GEGSLYRGDEPQIH
+344 SEGSLYRGDELQIH

-377 FASVKDQLKRSIA
+377 FASEKNDLKRSIA

-403 SNYLVNNLPFPVEDA
+403 SNYLVNNLPFLAEDA

-430 KDSSLIVYGTGTSS
+430 QDSSLIVYGTGTSS
-444 SWKDILNKYNDYG
+444 NWTDMLNKYNSYG
-457 FKLTFNDEGFGP
+457 FNLTFNEEGYGP

-503 NFAGQKDVLDYVY
+503 NFEGEQNILEYVY
-516 NITMDIDNNT
+516 KIALAIDENP

-536 KQTGQMFARKVYVG
+536 KQTGQMFVRKVYVG
-550 TVPDFASNVDGYKI
+550 TVPDFAGNVDGYKI

-584 ISFGGKKISN
+584 IEFGGKKISN

-609 EVDVIVKRG
+609 VVDVVVKRG
-618 EEEKTFHMKLAS
+618 QEQITFQVTLAS

>member
-1 VIEYPIPDTGFLIPD
+1 MYNRNFGRIFFSLLI
-16 LNFRIIY
+16 LFA
-23 LKEKIKMKLYNLRFI
+23 FV
-38 SILLSAVLFSVS
+38 SIRS
-50 SYCQTVSNPEITA
+50 QNISNPEITA
-63 EEIKQHITFLA
+63 EEIKEHITFLA
-74 SDELKGRDSGT
+74 SDDLEGRDSGT
-85 EEIWQAAEYIANE
+85 EELFAAAVYISDE
-98 FSSYGLTPSFDGSY
+98 FKNYGLEPIFLESFT
-112 FQEFPFIKTI
+112 QEFPFIKTI
-122 ELTKNNRLSFISIGK
+122 ELTEKNNLTFLVN
-137 IEIVPILWEQYLTVP
+137 ENEFTPILKEDYITVP
-152 FSGNSSMEGQIV
+152 FSGNAEVNAKLI

-170 SAPDIKYDD
+170 SAPDLEYDD
-179 YEGIDVKGKIVI
+179 YDGIDVKDKIVI
-191 VFRNTPEPNVP
+191 VLRNTPEPNVP

-222 GAAAIIFV
+222 GASAIIFV
-230 NPYDENKTSDDLVEF
+230 NPYDENKTTDDLVEF
-245 EYDRGGLINGFS
+245 SYDRGGQIGGFS
-257 VVSIKREIIEDLFS
+257 AVSIKRNFVEQLFQS
-271 RDRKNLKEVFDKII
+271 EGINFKEVYDQII
-285 ETKTP
+285 ETKKP
-290 SSFEFDYFSGIIST
+290 SSLELKNSSAKIST

-310 AISWNV
+310 AVSWNV
-316 GGFIEGNDPGLKN
+316 GGYLEGNDAELKN

-344 GEGSLYRGDEPQIH
+344 GEGSLYRGDELQIH

-368 TGVLELAEK
+368 TGVLELAQK
-377 FASVKDQLKRSIA
+377 FAAQKDNLKRSIA

-403 SNYLVNNLPFPVEDA
+403 SNYLVNNLPFPAEDA
-418 VTMINMDMIGRL
+418 ITMINMDMIGRL

-444 SWKDILNKYNDYG
+444 NWKDILNKYNSYG

-475 YGKKIPVLFFFTGT
+475 YGMKIPVLFFFTGT

-503 NFAGQKDVLDYVY
+503 NLAGEKNILDYVY
-516 NITMDIDNNT
+516 DVAMDVDNAP

-618 EEEKTFHMKLAS
+618 EQEITYKIKLAS

>member
-1 VIEYPIPDTGFLIPD
+1 MANQKFRLF
-16 LNFRIIY
+16 NFS
-23 LKEKIKMKLYNLRFI
+23 LL
-38 SILLSAVLFSVS
+38 ILLFSIS
-50 SYCQTVSNPEITA
+50 SYAQNVSNPEITA
-63 EEIKQHITFLA
+63 EEINIHITYFA

-85 EEIWQAAEYIANE
+85 DEILEAAEYIADE
-98 FSSYGLTPSFDGSY
+98 FAEYGLKPAFKGNY

-122 ELTKNNRLSFISIGK
+122 ELTGNNSLTFNANGKEISPK
-137 IEIVPILWEQYLTVP
+137 LWEDYITVP
-152 FSGNSSMEGQIV
+152 FSGNADVNTELV

-170 SAPDIKYDD
+170 SGADFEYDD
-179 YEGIDVKGKIVI
+179 YAGINVKDKIVI
-191 VFRNTPEPNVP
+191 VFRNTPEPKVP
-202 HSEFDAHSPLRKK
+202 HSEFDKYSPLRKK

-222 GAAAIIFV
+222 GAAAIIFI
-230 NPYDENKTSDDLVEF
+230 NPYDENKTLDDLVEF
-245 EYDRGGLINGFS
+245 NFDRGGSITDFS
-257 VVSIKREIIEDLFS
+257 VVSMKRNIVEGIFKDEGI
-271 RDRKNLKEVFDKII
+271 NLKDVYDKII
-285 ETKTP
+285 ETKKP
-290 SSFEFDYFSGIIST
+290 SSTELKNSSANIST

-310 AISWNV
+310 ATSWNV
-316 GGFIEGNDPGLKN
+316 GGILEGNDPKLKN

-377 FASVKDQLKRSIA
+377 FASVKDQLKRSVA

-403 SNYLVNNLPFPVEDA
+403 SNYLANNLPFPVEDA
-418 VTMINMDMIGRL
+418 IAMINMDMIGRL

-444 SWKDILNKYNDYG
+444 NWKDILNENNDYG
-457 FKLTFNDEGFGP
+457 FKLTFNDEGYGP
-469 SDHSSF
+469 SDQSSF

-489 HEDYHKPSDDTEKI
+489 HEDYHKPSDDAEKI
-503 NFAGQKDVLDYVY
+503 NLDGEKIVLDYVY
-516 NITMDIDNNT
+516 EIAMNIDNDP

-536 KQTGQMFARKVYVG
+536 KEGGQMFVRKVYVG
-550 TVPDFASNVDGYKI
+550 TVPDFAGNVDGYKI
-564 SGVSEGSPAQLAGL
+564 SGVSEGSPAQQAGL

-584 ISFGGKKISN
+584 ISFSGKKISN

-609 EVDVIVKRG
+609 IVDVVVKRG
-618 EEEKTFHMKLAS
+618 DEEITFKVKLAT

>member
-1 VIEYPIPDTGFLIPD
+1 MYSKSLI
-16 LNFRIIY
+16 LTVLLFTISNIAV
-23 LKEKIKMKLYNLRFI
+23 YNQQ
-38 SILLSAVLFSVS
+38 AD
-50 SYCQTVSNPEITA
+50 NPEVTT
-63 EEIKQHITFLA
+63 EEIKEHISFLA
-74 SDELKGRDSGT
+74 SDKLKGRDSGT
-85 EEIWQAAEYIANE
+85 EELFGAAVYISDE
-98 FSSYGLTPSFDGSY
+98 FKNYGLEPLFKDG
-112 FQEFPFIKTI
+112 FLQEFPFVKTI
-122 ELTKNNRLSFISIGK
+122 ELTDKNSLSFSTNGSEVELKLREDYIT
-137 IEIVPILWEQYLTVP
+137 LP
-152 FSGNSSMEGQIV
+152 FSGNTDVNGSLV

-170 SAPDIKYDD
+170 SASDLNYDD
-179 YEGIDVKGKIVI
+179 YSGIDVKNKIVI
-191 VFRNTPEPNVP
+191 VFRNTPEPAVA
-202 HSEFDAHSPLRKK
+202 HSGFDAHSPLRKK
-215 ASVARDK
+215 SSVARDK
-222 GAAAIIFV
+222 GAAGIIFI
-230 NPYDENKTSDDLVEF
+230 NPYDSNKTSDDLVEF
-245 EYDRGGLINGFS
+245 SFDRGGAMSDFS
-257 VVSIKREIIEDLFS
+257 VQSVKRIFIEELLHNEGI
-271 RDRKNLKEVFDKII
+271 NLKDVYNKIL
-285 ETKTP
+285 ESKKP
-290 SSFEFDYFSGIIST
+290 SSFELKNSSAKIST

-310 AISWNV
+310 AVSWNV
-316 GGFIEGNDPGLKN
+316 AGYLEGKDPELKN
-329 EWIIIGAHFDHLGMG
+329 ELIIIGAHFDHLGMG

-377 FASVKDQLKRSIA
+377 FASRKNNLKRSIV
-390 FFTFS
+390 FITFS

-403 SNYLVNNLPFPVEDA
+403 SNYFVNNLPFPVEDA
-418 VTMINMDMIGRL
+418 ITMVNMDMIGRL

-444 SWKDILNKYNDYG
+444 DWKDILNNYNKYG

-503 NFAGQKDVLDYVY
+503 NFTGEKDILNYVY
-516 NITMDIDNNT
+516 DIVTAIDKNPI
-526 ERPDYLLVEK
+526 RPDYLLVEK
-536 KQTGQMFARKVYVG
+536 KESGQMFARKVYVG

-618 EEEKTFHMKLAS
+618 EDEITFKVKLAS